1 MNTLTSRKKT
11 CLLPDL
17 MPVLFHW
24 SREYSSKSHHYH
36 TRDSQFSSKNIN
48 DKKSVTRIFE
58 SEIFTKDIFE
68 ITEIENLKTEIIS
81 PLETT
86 VSIFFQKEL
95 NTLKDKCEKLK
106 QNSYSNYKDQIN
118 KLRKEIANKDEFISE
133 LSATLNS
140 FTNNLALKA

>member
-1 MNTLTSRKKT
+1 
-11 CLLPDL
+11 
-17 MPVLFHW
+17 MPVIFHS

-36 TRDSQFSSKNIN
+36 TRDAQFSSKNIN

-86 VSIFFQKEL
+86 VSIFFQR
-95 NTLKDKCEKLK
+95 
-106 QNSYSNYKDQIN
+106 S
-118 KLRKEIANKDEFISE
+118 
-133 LSATLNS
+133 
-140 FTNNLALKA
+140 